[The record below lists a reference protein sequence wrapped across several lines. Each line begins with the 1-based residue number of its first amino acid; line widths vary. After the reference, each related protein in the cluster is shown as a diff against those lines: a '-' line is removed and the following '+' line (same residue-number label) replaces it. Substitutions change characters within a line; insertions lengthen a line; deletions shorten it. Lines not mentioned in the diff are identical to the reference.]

1 VNRRFARLIGV
12 PFVKCLIHAF
22 NLAIRALTTT
32 NSNVYDESLSK
43 VIEEATRL
51 ARHFKNLKN
60 GSCLRQLTPLVPKLA
75 CPTRWSGNLDAVV
88 RYDRLRK
95 YYKDAMNN
103 GDCSFIDMY
112 EGKEWDYIVS
122 SKKKLLK
129 SIGNNMMAIQTSKLK
144 LAAVFRSF
152 ETTISRKQQWKNV
165 RLDNSYLDLIKT
177 ELSFGASLKSK
188 TGPFRICYVK
198 SDMLWQC

>member
-1 VNRRFARLIGV
+1 
-12 PFVKCLIHAF
+12 
-22 NLAIRALTTT
+22 
-32 NSNVYDESLSK
+32 
-43 VIEEATRL
+43 
-51 ARHFKNLKN
+51 
-60 GSCLRQLTPLVPKLA
+60 
-75 CPTRWSGNLDAVV
+75 
-88 RYDRLRK
+88 
-95 YYKDAMNN
+95 MNN